1 MITRFQGA
9 RVIDMHYPSVIGGK
23 YKLMYRIGEGAMGT
37 VWAAINKQ
45 TGRDV
50 AVKLITSAAEQL
62 RLGERLIREA
72 RAIGRLSHRNV
83 VEVLDVGETEEGEP
97 YLVMPLLVGE
107 TLRQLL
113 DRRRQLEPILVAQIG
128 RDVAR
133 ALTAAHG
140 ENIVHRDLKPANI
153 FLHRE
158 RGTDGVVVKVVD
170 FGICKRLEAHDTT
183 LTAPDK
189 VLGTVPYMSP
199 EQFQPQLGIDPR
211 SDIWSLG
218 VVMFELL
225 TGVKPFQGEQMALI
239 LSIISPKDD
248 VPEVSD
254 IVRFVPPAL
263 VDVVARCMVRDRD
276 RRISTAAELANLL
289 QGIAGSGEVL
299 RAYGPP
305 ITRAAAD
312 PRATTPDAT
321 ARPLEAR
328 EGPESLAASVLDTG
342 VEAESSEIPTEPLR
356 RGRVR
361 GGNFSA
367 SPAEVHSR
375 RARESNAREP
385 QIGSSLVDA
394 ALEGAPASPSPEWSY
409 ENAVI
414 APFATA
420 PAPVGGPLSRGVS
433 ANDGGVERGGVSS
446 AADVPSTAPLPVSS
460 STGGE
465 GNAGRGGGSAPFLG
479 EDADEPASSTGIH
492 PLSTTLDL
500 DLAPAQPVDEAPR
513 KNRWARLREQAGPK
527 SILVVGACMALLTL
541 LGFSIAHPSKQ
552 AEPPPQPAAHAAAL
566 ATPWGLSFDWRSIEK
581 ELAEKLAPPPPQEP
595 ARQLE
600 PPKPSLRPSVPG
612 SSSQKPCRSKLIK
625 KFCRVDPQGL

>member
-1 MITRFQGA
+1 MTSLSLGA
-9 RVIDMHYPSVIGGK
+9 TLINMHYPSIIGGK

-113 DRRRQLEPILVAQIG
+113 DRRRRLEPTLAAQIG

-133 ALTAAHG
+133 ALIAAHG

-170 FGICKRLEAHDTT
+170 FGICKRLEANDAT

-199 EQFQPQLGIDPR
+199 EQFQPQMGIDAR

-225 TGVKPFQGEQMALI
+225 TGVKPFQGEQMALV
-239 LSIISPKDD
+239 LSIISPKDEI
-248 VPEVSD
+248 PSVSD
-254 IVRFVPPAL
+254 IVRFVPTEL

-276 RRISTAAELANLL
+276 RRIGTALDLALLL
-289 QGIAGSGEVL
+289 QNIAGSGEVL

-305 ITRAAAD
+305 ITRAPAE
-312 PRATTPDAT
+312 PGAT
-321 ARPLEAR
+321 ASEATSRAVEAR
-328 EGPESLAASVLDTG
+328 APEGPESLAASVIDTG
-342 VEAESSEIPTEPLR
+342 NETDNSELPTEPLGRGRR
-356 RGRVR
+356 RG
-361 GGNFSA
+361 GEPNA
-367 SPAEVHSR
+367 SPPPAGASPR
-375 RARESNAREP
+375 RAREEGGREP
-385 QIGSSLVDA
+385 RINTALVDA
-394 ALEGAPASPSPEWSY
+394 ALEGTPGSPTPEWTY

-414 APFATA
+414 PPF
-420 PAPVGGPLSRGVS
+420 GRGPLPTGEALSRGG
-433 ANDGGVERGGVSS
+433 AAKGGGVERDGADS
-446 AADVPSTAPLPVSS
+446 AASGSSS
-460 STGGE
+460 STMSE
-465 GNAGRGGGSAPFLG
+465 GNAGGGTAPLMSA
-479 EDADEPASSTGIH
+479 DAGKPGPSNRLQPSTG
-492 PLSTTLDL
+492 PLDVASTR
-500 DLAPAQPVDEAPR
+500 PMGEAPR
-513 KNRWARLREQAGPK
+513 AKWWARLREQAGPK
-527 SILVVGACMALLTL
+527 PALVAGACLVVLTAL
-541 LGFSIAHPSKQ
+541 GISIAQPSKP
-552 AEPPPQPAAHAAAL
+552 AEAAQGSAVTL
-566 ATPWGLSFDWRSIEK
+566 ATPWGLRFDWTSLEK
-581 ELAEKLAPPPPQEP
+581 ELA
-595 ARQLE
+595 ARFVVTP
-600 PPKPSLRPSVPG
+600 PPKPPDNADETPKPPIPPRSTKPA
-612 SSSQKPCRSKLIK
+612 SSPKPCKSKLIR
-625 KFCRVDPQGL
+625 KFCRVDPQEL